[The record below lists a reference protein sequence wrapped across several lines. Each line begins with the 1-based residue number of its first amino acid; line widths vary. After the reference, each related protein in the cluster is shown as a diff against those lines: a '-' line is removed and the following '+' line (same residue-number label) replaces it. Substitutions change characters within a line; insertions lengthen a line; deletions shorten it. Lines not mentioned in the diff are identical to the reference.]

1 MNVLQSS
8 IGVQGNNIGV
18 NQVGKVP
25 AGIPVVQKPIV
36 DNFQN
41 GAKTTTPI
49 NPSLARNLNNLYAP
63 NQLLAAYTN
72 PIYANTLLANSQS
85 AKDILA
91 SHGIEAKVYPEN
103 LTKTTKAH
111 IQTTTACAMQI
122 ANKLNLSLADKKVLE
137 LGCVFHDY
145 GKIFIP
151 SEILNKPGSFT
162 PQEKEIMDLHAQLG
176 AETLKATGMNK
187 RVLDLVANHHKP
199 VSEVTDILGQILS
212 VADIYSALREQRSYK
227 EPLTNAQAMQIL
239 DQKAQAGEVSTE
251 VVNALKA
258 CVSEAMVA

>member
-1 MNVLQSS
+1 MNFLNSFL
-8 IGVQGNNIGV
+8 GVQGNIGV
-18 NQVGKVP
+18 NQVGAVS
-25 AGIPVVQKPIV
+25 AGIPVASKPIV
-36 DNFQN
+36 DVYQKNS
-41 GAKTTTPI
+41 TTTAPI
-49 NPSLARNLNNLYAP
+49 NPAAKNLTNLYSP
-63 NQLLAAYTN
+63 NQLLTAYTN
-72 PIYANTLLANSQS
+72 PIYANSLLANSAE
-85 AKDILA
+85 AKNILA
-91 SHGIEAKVYPEN
+91 SHGIQPKVYPEN

-111 IQTTTACAMQI
+111 IQTTAACANQI
-122 ANKLNLSLADKKVLE
+122 ANKLNLSAYDKKVLE

-176 AETLKATGMNK
+176 AETLKATGMNQ

-227 EPLTNAQAMQIL
+227 APLTNA
-239 DQKAQAGEVSTE
+239 
-251 VVNALKA
+251 
-258 CVSEAMVA
+258 

>member
-1 MNVLQSS
+1 MNVLQSF

-18 NQVGKVP
+18 NQAGKVP
-25 AGIPVVQKPIV
+25 AGIPVVHKPIV

-41 GAKTTTPI
+41 GAKTTPI
-49 NPSLARNLNNLYAP
+49 NPTALNLNNLYAP

-72 PIYANTLLANSQS
+72 PIYANTLLTNSQGAKEILS
-85 AKDILA
+85 A
-91 SHGIEAKVYPEN
+91 HGIEPKVYPEN

-122 ANKLNLSLADKKVLE
+122 ANKLNLSQADKKMLE
-137 LGCVFHDY
+137 LGSVFHDY

-151 SEILNKPGSFT
+151 SEILNKPGCFT

-176 AETLKATGMNK
+176 AETLKSTGMNK
-187 RVLDLVANHHKP
+187 RVIDLIANHHKP

-227 EPLTNAQAMQIL
+227 APLTNAEAMQIL

>member
-1 MNVLQSS
+1 MNFLNSFL
-8 IGVQGNNIGV
+8 GVQGNIGV
-18 NQVGKVP
+18 NQVGAVS
-25 AGIPVVQKPIV
+25 AGIPVGNKPIV
-36 DNFQN
+36 DVYQKNS
-41 GAKTTTPI
+41 TTTAPI
-49 NPSLARNLNNLYAP
+49 NPAAKNLTNLYSP

-72 PIYANTLLANSQS
+72 PIYANSLLANSVE
-85 AKDILA
+85 ARNIL
-91 SHGIEAKVYPEN
+91 SSYGIQPKVYPEN

-111 IQTTTACAMQI
+111 IQTTAACANQI
-122 ANKLNLSLADKKVLE
+122 ANKLNLSAYDKKVLE

-176 AETLKATGMNK
+176 AETLKATGMNQ

-227 EPLTNAQAMQIL
+227 APLSNAEAMQIL

-258 CVSEAMVA
+258 CVAEAMVA